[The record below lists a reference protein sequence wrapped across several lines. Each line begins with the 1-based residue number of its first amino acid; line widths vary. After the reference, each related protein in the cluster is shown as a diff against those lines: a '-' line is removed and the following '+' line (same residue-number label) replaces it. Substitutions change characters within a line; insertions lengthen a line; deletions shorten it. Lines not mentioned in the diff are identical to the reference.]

1 MSFMQHQNNG
11 KISEEHSLFTPNPTL
26 PQFSQG
32 FGSEPIIPST
42 EVKQS
47 GAESIDG
54 MRPSGFMGTIPLPPP
69 IKSPFVP
76 KASVE
81 AVKPSVEFS
90 KPSPE
95 PPAPSFEATK
105 ASLESIKSSI
115 ESERTAHEVAME
127 LDKPSFVS
135 AAKPS
140 SEFEKIAD
148 VSFGEAGMPQSSKEK
163 LEAVDLALLKDLQQ
177 VVKAEDA
184 ADAGT
189 VSKDELAT
197 ILEGFANV
205 LRGDR
210 PRSDLA
216 VIDRSAE
223 VGQMKELLLEAQE
236 TIITL
241 LNDRVYDRAKIAK
254 LESEVRLMPD
264 LQAQA
269 HRALG
274 MARRSEEFEE
284 ELVRVRGEVERL
296 RAAYVRAEGDGSW
309 WRRLLGK

>member
-1 MSFMQHQNNG
+1 MSFMQQPNNG
-11 KISEEHSLFTPNPTL
+11 KTSEEHLLFTPDPTA

-32 FGSEPIIPST
+32 FGTEPIVPSP
-42 EVKQS
+42 ES
-47 GAESIDG
+47 GSISTDSLK
-54 MRPSGFMGTIPLPPP
+54 PSGFMGSIALPPP
-69 IKSPFVP
+69 VKSPFVP

-95 PPAPSFEATK
+95 PPVPSFEATK
-105 ASLESIKSSI
+105 AALESATFPETDTPSFGAYKASI
-115 ESERTAHEVAME
+115 ET
-127 LDKPSFVS
+127 
-135 AAKPS
+135 
-140 SEFEKIAD
+140 EKVFSD
-148 VSFGEAGMPQSSKEK
+148 AGIPQSSKEK
-163 LEAVDLALLKDLQQ
+163 LDAVDLALLKDLQQ

-184 ADAGT
+184 ADTGT

-197 ILEGFANV
+197 ILEGFAGV

-216 VIDRSAE
+216 VIDRSGE
-223 VGQMKELLLEAQE
+223 VTQMKELLLEAQE

-284 ELVRVRGEVERL
+284 ELVRVRGEVEKL
-296 RAAYVRAEGDGSW
+296 RSAYVRAEGDGTW
-309 WRRLLGK
+309 WRRLLGR